1 MSSHKT
7 SRSRLRAGAE
17 AKPCRTYNH
26 FSRNITTTMSTEIS
40 AAMFTSP
47 VELIAELQA
56 IYTGLKELDSLAPGP
71 KINALLTNLVSICVI
86 PYSQQFVCGVFAQ
99 EAFEALCL
107 ALRPICATAEGELEM
122 FWARKMIA
130 TSYAQPAL
138 THSQGPNLLASFPYY
153 QNYVDLAKLECH
165 TLEIY
170 LDTCSPNCRPS
181 PCKLAFIGSG
191 PMPLTSFCVLDRY
204 AEATVHNIDRDPDAL
219 KISEELAVRCGY
231 GGRMTFSNEDVSM
244 AHGASTTDW
253 HSFQVVFLAALVGMD
268 TPAKVEIMSDLTKKL
283 QPGTL
288 VVARSAHGM
297 RRVLY
302 PVLDLSD
309 QFEHAGL
316 EILAEVHPWTQVVN
330 SVVVMRVK

>member
-1 MSSHKT
+1 
-7 SRSRLRAGAE
+7 
-17 AKPCRTYNH
+17 
-26 FSRNITTTMSTEIS
+26 MSTEIS

-47 VELIAELQA
+47 VELIAELKA

-86 PYSQQFVCGVFAQ
+86 PYSQQFVRSVFAQ
-99 EAFEALCL
+99 EDFEALCL

-130 TSYAQPAL
+130 TSYAQPECKLTIRYPFRAIPSGGTSVSFDINML
-138 THSQGPNLLASFPYY
+138 PVTHSQGPNLLASFPYY

-231 GGRMTFSNEDVSM
+231 GGPHDV
-244 AHGASTTDW
+244 
-253 HSFQVVFLAALVGMD
+253 L
-268 TPAKVEIMSDLTKKL
+268 K
-283 QPGTL
+283 
-288 VVARSAHGM
+288 
-297 RRVLY
+297 
-302 PVLDLSD
+302 
-309 QFEHAGL
+309 
-316 EILAEVHPWTQVVN
+316 
-330 SVVVMRVK
+330 